1 MATCKIRDKEYPLW
15 KVIGIAVSIF
25 VSICAS
31 GWGVSQAVLTVEDR
45 WNQEDKCLDNEKEIE
60 EVKLDVAANRK
71 ALMTQSASKECSDWS
86 QILISLE
93 VQLDKDPHNQK
104 LKDSWIKAK
113 KKQKETC
120 EEWERLRSA
129 K

>member
-93 VQLDKDPHNQK
+93 VQLGKDPHNQK